1 MANPSLSDTVNLPF
15 SLPLKHSCTLCLR
28 ATSENYVTLHELGI
42 RAMPRETTDPDP
54 HIAHLDMHHLVFGIN
69 FQIHSVSLTSL
80 VSIHGHSPPHPLV
93 NPSLSSSPQLSS
105 SITTSL
111 QAQNLPFQ
119 QILPTL
125 DFFTYWTAFVIWD
138 WTGPITLISL
148 FLVSHFNFLFI
159 PCGGLSWLPVSF
171 LLYDKI
177 RTIVYRIISYVP
189 DETGQGQDSLTPRGH
204 YTLFIFMTVAC
215 FEWFRMLS
223 ASVILSFHGNDYFL
237 LPASVS
243 TATTRNAIL
252 LVCA

>member
-1 MANPSLSDTVNLPF
+1 M
-15 SLPLKHSCTLCLR
+15 
-28 ATSENYVTLHELGI
+28 
-42 RAMPRETTDPDP
+42 
-54 HIAHLDMHHLVFGIN
+54 
-69 FQIHSVSLTSL
+69 
-80 VSIHGHSPPHPLV
+80 
-93 NPSLSSSPQLSS
+93 
-105 SITTSL
+105 
-111 QAQNLPFQ
+111 
-119 QILPTL
+119 
-125 DFFTYWTAFVIWD
+125 
-138 WTGPITLISL
+138 
-148 FLVSHFNFLFI
+148 FI